1 MSKDLMQLPKTEAST
16 TPQYR
21 QIVNSIR
28 KDISSGVLKEH
39 APLPSER
46 MIAERQK
53 VSRMT
58 ARRALAALELEG
70 LVYSEHRRGRF
81 VSPSRLTYDI
91 SSMVSLAAH
100 TQEQGN
106 SLEIDVISSATAD
119 ADTHVASLLG
129 IVPGTHLY
137 QYTRV
142 FRSKGHAIFVET
154 EHVVASVC
162 PNFLSHNLQQST
174 MKLMERHHNVKTQH
188 GDVKIRMRGMTAME
202 AQWLGLQ
209 ENHAGIELEQLVYD
223 TNNKP
228 FCLGYQMWRGELAE
242 FSARAIVN
250 QSN

>member
-1 MSKDLMQLPKTEAST
+1 MFEDLMQLSKTKTST

-28 KDISSGVLKEH
+28 KDISTGVLKEH

-46 MIAERQK
+46 IIAERQK

-58 ARRALAALELEG
+58 ARRALETLELEG
-70 LVYSEHRRGRF
+70 LVYSEKRRGRF
-81 VSPSRLTYDI
+81 VSPPRLTYDI

-100 TQEQGN
+100 THEHGN
-106 SLEIDVISSATAD
+106 SLEIDVISSSITD
-119 ADTHVASLLG
+119 AAARVAALLG
-129 IVPGTHLY
+129 ILPGTPLY

-154 EHVVASVC
+154 EYVVASVC

-174 MKLMERHHNVKTQH
+174 MKLLENHHNIKTQH
-188 GDVKIRMRGMTAME
+188 GDVKIRMRGMTAIE

-223 TNNKP
+223 TNNRP

-242 FSARAIVN
+242 FSARAIVHQN
-250 QSN
+250 D

>member
-1 MSKDLMQLPKTEAST
+1 MFEDMMQLPKTEAST

-28 KDISSGVLKEH
+28 KDISAGVLKEH

-46 MIAERQK
+46 IIAERQK

-58 ARRALAALELEG
+58 ARRALETLELEG
-70 LVYSEHRRGRF
+70 LVYSEKRRGRF
-81 VSPSRLTYDI
+81 VSPPRLTYDI
-91 SSMVSLAAH
+91 SSMVSLTAH
-100 TQEQGN
+100 TQEHGT
-106 SLEIDVISSATAD
+106 SLEIDVISSSITD
-119 ADTHVASLLG
+119 AAARVAALLG
-129 IVPGTHLY
+129 ILPGTPLY

-154 EHVVASVC
+154 EYVVASVC

-174 MKLMERHHNVKTQH
+174 MKLLENHHNIKTQH
-188 GDVKIRMRGMTAME
+188 GDVKIRMRGMTAIE

-223 TNNKP
+223 TNNRP

-242 FSARAIVN
+242 FSARAIVHQN
-250 QSN
+250 D

>member
-1 MSKDLMQLPKTEAST
+1 MQLPKTEAST

-58 ARRALAALELEG
+58 ARRALETLELEG

-81 VSPSRLTYDI
+81 VSPPRLTYDI

-100 TQEQGN
+100 THEQGN
-106 SLEIDVISSATAD
+106 SLEIDVISSAIAD
-119 ADTHVASLLG
+119 ADAHVAALLG
-129 IVPGTHLY
+129 IVPGTQLY
-137 QYTRV
+137 QYTRL

-154 EHVVASVC
+154 EYVVASVC

-174 MKLMERHHNVKTQH
+174 MKLLERHHNVKTHH
-188 GDVKIRMRGMTAME
+188 GDVRI
-202 AQWLGLQ
+202 
-209 ENHAGIELEQLVYD
+209 
-223 TNNKP
+223 
-228 FCLGYQMWRGELAE
+228 
-242 FSARAIVN
+242 
-250 QSN
+250 

>member
-1 MSKDLMQLPKTEAST
+1 MFEDLMQLPKTEAST

-28 KDISSGVLKEH
+28 KDISAGVLKEH

-46 MIAERQK
+46 IIAERQK

-58 ARRALAALELEG
+58 ARRALETLELEG
-70 LVYSEHRRGRF
+70 LVYSEKRRGRF
-81 VSPSRLTYDI
+81 VSPPRLTYDI

-100 TQEQGN
+100 THEHGN
-106 SLEIDVISSATAD
+106 SLEIDVISSSITD
-119 ADTHVASLLG
+119 AGARVAALLG
-129 IVPGTHLY
+129 ILPGTPLY

-154 EHVVASVC
+154 EYVVASVC

-174 MKLMERHHNVKTQH
+174 MKLLENHHNIKTQH
-188 GDVKIRMRGMTAME
+188 GDVKIRMRGMTAIE

-223 TNNKP
+223 TNNRP

-242 FSARAIVN
+242 FSARAIVHQN
-250 QSN
+250 D